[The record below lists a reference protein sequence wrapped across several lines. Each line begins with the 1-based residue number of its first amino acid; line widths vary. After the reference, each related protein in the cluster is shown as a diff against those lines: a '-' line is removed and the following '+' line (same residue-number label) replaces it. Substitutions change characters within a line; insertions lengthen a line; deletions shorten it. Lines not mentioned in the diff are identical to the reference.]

1 MNHMK
6 TEFGIG
12 IYCAR
17 TGGALTAIFI
27 PVKIKLTIYQEDVA
41 MLKRGCAFLFCISL
55 LLSLTACGGTSPEA
69 PLSTAP
75 VQTEVFQTVETAE
88 APAEPTLSAE
98 EMRIASLPET
108 VRQAYETGIVDLALL
123 EDLDRICTTDEA
135 AKIVQNVIQLHY
147 GTESQMLNM
156 VPASEFGGLEL
167 TRHWMNLSM
176 AFALCEQFVDS
187 LPAGDFVEIMEALLE
202 VTSDQFVS
210 NFIST
215 GDAVVMENI
224 GGWCFW
230 DTTESVHN
238 LYGIPDVA
246 SDWAETLGPE
256 MEKSVQ
262 AQAEAEGWVKWL
274 DYGFHEHFWALA
286 AADRI
291 TGEKIMAGDMNTPFG
306 PREKMTVQETV
317 ETAFR
322 LSRYLPAQAE
332 MLAYGDLPTYDTS
345 IIPDDLLKKE
355 TTLPEASG
363 ANLPKE
369 WKGVMMS
376 DLLSEDSSR
385 PDQLIQE
392 NELQVIKDAGFNYVQ
407 VLFDF
412 HYYHSDKRD
421 IGCGWGDDE
430 ERGRCNET
438 RLKELDQ
445 IIAWCM
451 ERDIHVNLA
460 CNDVVGI
467 SGRPEES
474 CSNVKNA
481 GTVAE
486 QWAVL
491 SRRYA
496 GIPSTYLSF
505 TMFQNQYLTTD
516 KNYGEF
522 FTPVVE
528 AIRAEDPNR
537 CIIANVHSMSF
548 AASMAQIGVAISSM
562 ADWPEDFCMNYFNT
576 SQYQQ
581 DTVFQ
586 NAQWPYTKGST
597 LYDADGAMKNRMY
610 NNFFVA
616 PDEYAEL
623 AKEYGVG
630 YMVSNWDPVD
640 GDSFSRER
648 YADETMKNYLTDF
661 VQTMADREYGWCY
674 GEWSGVFGIACAWPT
689 VRSATYTQI
698 DNLPLYIDNEMFGW
712 FQELN
717 AVH

>member
-1 MNHMK
+1 MFRK
-6 TEFGIG
+6 GLFVLSCLLLLTLAGCSTETPETPGSD
-12 IYCAR
+12 A
-17 TGGALTAIFI
+17 TA
-27 PVKIKLTIYQEDVA
+27 VQEDA
-41 MLKRGCAFLFCISL
+41 AQI
-55 LLSLTACGGTSPEA
+55 TEA
-69 PLSTAP
+69 TGE
-75 VQTEVFQTVETAE
+75 TEVAT
-88 APAEPTLSAE
+88 EPTLSPE
-98 EMRIASLPET
+98 EILIASLPET
-108 VRQAYETGIVDLALL
+108 VRQAYDVGIVELTLL
-123 EDLDRICTTDEA
+123 EDLDRVCTTDEA
-135 AKIVQNVIQLHY
+135 AEIVQNVIRLHY
-147 GTESQMLNM
+147 GKESQMLNM

-167 TRHWMNLSM
+167 TRHWMSLSM
-176 AFALCEQFVDS
+176 AVAVREQFVDS
-187 LPAGDFVEIMEALLE
+187 LPYESFMENLVPLLEATGEQFGDFI
-202 VTSDQFVS
+202 T
-210 NFIST
+210 N

-230 DTTESVHN
+230 DSTESIHN

-246 SDWAETLGPE
+246 SDWAEALGPE

-274 DYGFHEHFWALA
+274 DYGFQDYYWALA

-322 LSRYLPAQAE
+322 LYRYLPAPAQ
-332 MLAYGDLPTYDTS
+332 MLAYADLPAYDTT
-345 IIPDDLLKKE
+345 IITDDLLSKE
-355 TTLPEASG
+355 TTLPEASCSY
-363 ANLPKE
+363 LPKE

-376 DLLSEDSSR
+376 DLLSGDSSR

-392 NELQVIKDAGFNYVQ
+392 NEIQVIKDAGFNYVQ
-407 VLFDF
+407 ILLDF
-412 HYYHSDKRD
+412 HYYHSDGRAID
-421 IGCGWGDDE
+421 FGWGDDE
-430 ERGRCNET
+430 ERGQCNET

-460 CNDVVGI
+460 CYDVVGVP
-467 SGRPEES
+467 GRSEES

-481 GTVAE
+481 GIVAE

-505 TMFQNQYLTTD
+505 TMFQNPYVNND
-516 KNYGEF
+516 RKYDEF
-522 FTPVVE
+522 FPPVVE

-548 AASMAQIGVAISSM
+548 AASMAQLGVAISSM
-562 ADWPEDFCMNYFNT
+562 ADWPEDFCMNYYT
-576 SQYQQ
+576 TAKHKQ

-597 LYDADGAMKNRMY
+597 LYDADGAMKNRMH
-610 NNFFVA
+610 NNSFGA

-630 YMVSNWDPVD
+630 YMVSNWDPAD
-640 GDSFSRER
+640 GGSFSRER
-648 YADETMKNYLTDF
+648 YTDETMINYLTDF

-674 GEWSGVFGIACAWPT
+674 GEWSGTFGIACAWPT
-689 VRSATYTQI
+689 VRSATYTQV

-717 AVH
+717 SVH